1 MFPLIN
7 AVRHHLAELRIAIL
21 HAGAT
26 RLLHVRR
33 MRRSRARV
41 QGHDILAQLLKVT
54 AAFAKI
60 WTRRLPGSDQDI
72 TSTMGRPDDTW
83 WRIALLASKR

>member
-1 MFPLIN
+1 M
-7 AVRHHLAELRIAIL
+7 
-21 HAGAT
+21 
-26 RLLHVRR
+26 
-33 MRRSRARV
+33 
-41 QGHDILAQLLKVT
+41 QGPHDILARLVKVT

-72 TSTMGRPDDTW
+72 TSTMGRPDYTW